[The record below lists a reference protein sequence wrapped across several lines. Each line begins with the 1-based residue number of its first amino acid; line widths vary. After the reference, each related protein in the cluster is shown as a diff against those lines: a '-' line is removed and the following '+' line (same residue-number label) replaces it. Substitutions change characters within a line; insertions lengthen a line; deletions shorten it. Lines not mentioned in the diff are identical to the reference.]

1 LKIVI
6 RSQKRLEVGQNQV
19 LQNQMSMQ
27 GAHEKL
33 QRDATVI
40 KDGQDHIR
48 HNTDLIVEKITT
60 MSDLTGKTIEALDNA
75 LQANNE
81 KILFE
86 FIEKNPSAVHEILET
101 RQNVRFLGCMDKHN
115 DLNTFPPHISGPN
128 FQRNSKPSM
137 GH

>member
-1 LKIVI
+1 MQ
-6 RSQKRLEVGQNQV
+6 SQKRLEDGQNKV
-19 LQNQMSMQ
+19 LKNQESMRN
-27 GAHEKL
+27 AHGEL
-33 QRDATVI
+33 QRDATKI

-48 HNTDLIVEKITT
+48 QNTDFIIEKITT

-101 RQNVRFLGCMDKHN
+101 RQNVRIFWVH
-115 DLNTFPPHISGPN
+115 
-128 FQRNSKPSM
+128 
-137 GH
+137 

>member
-1 LKIVI
+1 M
-6 RSQKRLEVGQNQV
+6 RSQKRLEDGQNKV
-19 LQNQMSMQ
+19 LDNQTSMQ
-27 GAHEKL
+27 NAHEEL
-33 QRDATVI
+33 QKDATKI

-48 HNTDLIVEKITT
+48 QNTDFIIEKITT

-101 RQNVRFLGCMDKHN
+101 RQNVRFLGCMDKHH
-115 DLNTFPPHISGPN
+115 DLNTFPPHVSGPN